1 MEFELLGRVLLAGLC
16 GIFIGFERKN
26 RMKEA
31 GVRTHFVVAVGA
43 ALMIIVSKYGFQ
55 DQIGWENLSVDPS
68 RIAAGIVS
76 GVGFLGAGMIFMQN
90 NTVKG
95 LTTAAGIWAT
105 AGIGMAV
112 GAGMYLIGIGVALI
126 IFVGQIILHGHISWL
141 SSPQTE
147 RVTLVTDYYEQT
159 MEQLLNLLRSHDIS
173 VLAFEAERE
182 AELTT
187 IVMTVKFQHKA
198 HLETLLAVM
207 NEESH
212 IIRMQVE

>member
-1 MEFELLGRVLLAGLC
+1 MELELLGRVIIAGFC

-43 ALMIIVSKYGFQ
+43 ALMIIISKYGFK
-55 DQIGWENLSVDPS
+55 DQIGWENLSLDPS
-68 RIAAGIVS
+68 RVAAGIVS

-105 AGIGMAV
+105 AGIGMAI

-126 IFVGQIILHGHISWL
+126 LFVGQIILHGRISWL
-141 SSPQTE
+141 NSPQTE
-147 RVTLVTDYYEQT
+147 RVTLVTDHDEKT
-159 MEQLLNLLRSHDIS
+159 VEQLLNLLKEHDIS
-173 VLAFEAERE
+173 VLSFDAERE
-182 AELTT
+182 TEYTT
-187 IVMTVKFQHKA
+187 IVMTIKFQGKA
-198 HLETLLAVM
+198 HMETLLAVM
-207 NEESH
+207 TRESH